1 MLNGFVVEY
10 LYQRYWGLNMCGK
23 SKVWLSLLL
32 SYILITIVRTIFYG
46 GGIEAFFVLLLFN
59 ILFWVFLLGFIITM
73 IENRPNYGSK
83 EAMNIKSNNR
93 DGQDIKSDLSE
104 ADLMKMSE
112 QE

>member
-1 MLNGFVVEY
+1 
-10 LYQRYWGLNMCGK
+10 MCGK

-46 GGIEAFFVLLLFN
+46 GGIEAFFVLLL
-59 ILFWVFLLGFIITM
+59 ITM

-112 QE
+112 QERYDYMYKKVNHLD

>member
-1 MLNGFVVEY
+1 
-10 LYQRYWGLNMCGK
+10 MCGK

-112 QE
+112 QERYDYMYKKVNHLD

>member
-1 MLNGFVVEY
+1 
-10 LYQRYWGLNMCGK
+10 MCGK

-46 GGIEAFFVLLLFN
+46 EGIEAFFVLLLFN

-112 QE
+112 QERYDYMYKKVNHLD

>member
-1 MLNGFVVEY
+1 
-10 LYQRYWGLNMCGK
+10 MCGK

-32 SYILITIVRTIFYG
+32 SYILITIVRTLFYG

-112 QE
+112 QERYDYMYKKVNHLD

>member
-1 MLNGFVVEY
+1 
-10 LYQRYWGLNMCGK
+10 MCGK

-73 IENRPNYGSK
+73 IENSPNYGSK

-112 QE
+112 QERYDYMYKKVNHLD

>member
-1 MLNGFVVEY
+1 
-10 LYQRYWGLNMCGK
+10 MCGK

-46 GGIEAFFVLLLFN
+46 GGIEAFFILLLFN

-112 QE
+112 QERYDYMYKKVNHLD

>member
-1 MLNGFVVEY
+1 
-10 LYQRYWGLNMCGK
+10 MCGK

-32 SYILITIVRTIFYG
+32 SYIFITIVRTIFYG

-112 QE
+112 QERYDYMYKKVNHLD

>member
-1 MLNGFVVEY
+1 
-10 LYQRYWGLNMCGK
+10 MCGK
-23 SKVWLSLLL
+23 SKIWLSLLL
-32 SYILITIVRTIFYG
+32 LYILITIVRTIFYG

-83 EAMNIKSNNR
+83 EAMNTKSNNI
-93 DGQDIKSDLSE
+93 DGQDIKADLSE

-112 QE
+112 QERYDYMYKKVNKLD